1 MLLIGLIIAG
11 LGLVGLLVF
20 YAWNDFGS
28 LEQQSR
34 MRSLMGQRYADDQ
47 GGGVAN
53 SDSLSSLPS
62 RSVED
67 LEVTVRSPARKAP
80 TLEERLFRA
89 GLFTQQQKDDFKRM
103 RVLFP
108 SVLFVLFGGYGMSS
122 GDFSDVILY
131 GSIGVLAGVYLPL
144 NRLDKWT
151 RDREEE
157 IAFYLPLVIEQIS
170 IGVSSSLDIGPCIA
184 RVVQMA
190 EERDSHNPVTELLRY
205 AQAYVKSGVSFQDA
219 LSEVGRLSGNN
230 DVKHSFRAL
239 AQVARFGG
247 EISKQLQDLSESV
260 ASQRE
265 SRVEAKIK
273 KLELSAT
280 GPVAMVFAGFL
291 VILICGFGMAMS
303 AASR

>member
-1 MLLIGLIIAG
+1 MLLIALIVIG
-11 LGLVGLLVF
+11 LGLVGLLTF
-20 YAWNDFGS
+20 YAWNDLGS
-28 LEQQSR
+28 LEQNSR
-34 MRSLMGQRYADDQ
+34 MRSLMGQRYSEDSVEIANDDP
-47 GGGVAN
+47 
-53 SDSLSSLPS
+53 LSSMPGRPEGDINLS
-62 RSVED
+62 I
-67 LEVTVRSPARKAP
+67 RSPGRKAP

-89 GLFTQQQKDDFKRM
+89 GLFTQEQKDDFKKM
-103 RVLFP
+103 RILFP
-108 SVLFVLFGGYGMSS
+108 SVLALLFGGYGMST
-122 GDFSDVILY
+122 GDFFNVILFAA
-131 GSIGVLAGVYLPL
+131 IGLLAGVYLPL

-151 RDREEE
+151 RDREEDT
-157 IAFYLPLVIEQIS
+157 AFYLPLVIEQIS

-205 AQAYVKSGVSFQDA
+205 AQAYVKSGVSLQDA
-219 LSEVGRLSGNN
+219 LHEVGRLSGNN

-239 AQVARFGG
+239 AQVVRFGG

-303 AASR
+303 KATS